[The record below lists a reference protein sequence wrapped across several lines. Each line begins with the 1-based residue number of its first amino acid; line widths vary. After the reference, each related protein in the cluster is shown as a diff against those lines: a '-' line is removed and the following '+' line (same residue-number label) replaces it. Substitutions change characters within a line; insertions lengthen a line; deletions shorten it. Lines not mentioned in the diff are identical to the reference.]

1 VGSSFGQKF
10 NYTGNIQSTCGFG
23 ASLPCE
29 LNANCNIFESYK
41 TTNSAIFKIS
51 GWATAYLIN
60 ILSTDNNHLAI
71 TKNHAFPS
79 NINVGDSTI
88 LTMIFNYQFP
98 DSANLEQEP
107 AGITL
112 ITQVKLLVRDLSAD
126 RVLFQILEPAQGFP
140 SNLIF
145 QPLGWDLS
153 NNLKIND
160 TLATFGHPME
170 DVKKGSVVRITSTSS
185 QYISGNII
193 LGAIE
198 NGNSGNPLIDNAGRV
213 RGDLRS
219 GYLYGCGSNP
229 EANITY
235 TNISYDWANFKSY
248 LDPDSTGA
256 TKCNTPLFALPVEL
270 TSFNYR
276 INEGD
281 VELLWE
287 TATEIK
293 NYGFNI
299 EKKTADG
306 NEWLNEGFVPGHG
319 NSNVVQQ
326 YSFKE
331 HPAAITKCWYR
342 LKQIDQDGLSTYS
355 NPLEVTIKSPET
367 FVLTQNYPNPFNPS
381 TKINYQLPVNAW
393 VKIELYSITGQRI
406 SELVNTDQSAGAYTI
421 DVGPNTFNGN
431 ASGVYIYKMT
441 ATGKGNGNNFACSKK
456 LMLLK

>member
-1 VGSSFGQKF
+1 LGSSFGQKF
-10 NYTGNIQSTCGFG
+10 NYSGNIQSTSGFG

-29 LNANCNIFESYK
+29 LNANCNVYAPFR

-60 ILSTDNNHLAI
+60 ILSTDNSHLAI

-79 NINVGDSTI
+79 GITVGDSTI
-88 LTMIFNYQFP
+88 LTMVFNYQFP
-98 DSANLEQEP
+98 DSANQQQEP

-112 ITQVKLLVRDLSAD
+112 TTQVKLLVRDALSD

-140 SNLIF
+140 SKLLF

-160 TLATFGHPME
+160 TLFTFGHPME
-170 DVKKGSVVRITSTSS
+170 DVKKGSIVRITSAGS
-185 QYISGNII
+185 QNISGDVI

-198 NGNSGNPLIDNAGRV
+198 IGNSGNPLIDNAGRV

-219 GYLYGCGSNP
+219 GTLYGCGSNP
-229 EANITY
+229 EAQITFN
-235 TNISYDWANFKSY
+235 TFSYNWTNFKTY

-270 TSFNYR
+270 TSFAYR
-276 INEGD
+276 IIKGD

-287 TATEIK
+287 TATELK
-293 NYGFNI
+293 NYGFDI
-299 EKKTADG
+299 EKKNAG
-306 NEWLNEGFVPGHG
+306 EKEWSNTGFVPGHG
-319 NSNVVQQ
+319 SSSTVQH

-331 HPAAITKCWYR
+331 PSVALTKCWYR
-342 LKQIDQDGLSTYS
+342 LKQIDQDGLSIYS
-355 NPLEVTIKSPET
+355 NPLEVTIESPGT
-367 FVLTQNYPNPFNPS
+367 FMLTQNYPNPFNPS
-381 TKINYQLPVNAW
+381 TKIDYQLPVDAR
-393 VKIELYSITGQRI
+393 VKIELYSITGQRV
-406 SELVNTDQSAGAYTI
+406 SELVNADQSAGTYTI
-421 DVGPNTFNGN
+421 AVGPNTFKGN

-441 ATGKGNGNNFACSKK
+441 AAGKENGNNFVCSKK
-456 LMLLK
+456 LMLMK